1 MLTLIIGNKNYSSW
15 SLRPWIAMK
24 QMGLEFDEVLIPLY
38 LPDSHAKMLRHAPVA
53 KVPILKDGDLT
64 IWDSAAI
71 LGHLAERYP
80 DKPWWPGNKA
90 ARARARSVCAEMHSG
105 FLALRT
111 HMPMNCRADK
121 QVSGLTDAEQKALDV
136 DVARVKQIWQ
146 DSRRQFGA
154 GGEFL
159 FGQFS
164 IADAMYAPVVWRFKG
179 YNTAVDATEQAY
191 MDAMLALPAM
201 QAWAEAG
208 IAESEHMAATDNLY
222 TS

>member
-1 MLTLIIGNKNYSSW
+1 MLTLVIGNKNYSSW

-24 QMGLEFDEVLIPLY
+24 QMGLEFDEIRISLY
-38 LPDSHAKMLRHAPVA
+38 LPESHGEILKYAPIA
-53 KVPILKDGDLT
+53 KVPVLKDGDLT
-64 IWDSAAI
+64 IWDTAAI

-80 DKPWWPGNKA
+80 DKPWWPGDKA
-90 ARARARSVCAEMHSG
+90 ARAVARSVSAEMHSS

-121 QVSGLTDAEQKALDV
+121 QVSGLTDAEQTALDA
-136 DVARVKQIWQ
+136 DIARVKQIWQ
-146 DSRRQFGA
+146 DSRSQFGA
-154 GGEFL
+154 GGDFL

-179 YNTAVDATEQAY
+179 YNVAVDGVEQAY

-201 QAWAEAG
+201 EAWAKAG
-208 IAESEHMAATDNLY
+208 LAEAESMAETDNLY
-222 TS
+222 PV

>member
-24 QMGLEFDEVLIPLY
+24 QMGLEFNEIRIPLY
-38 LPDSHAKMLRHAPVA
+38 LPETSAEILKYAPVA
-53 KVPILKDGDLT
+53 KVPVLQDGDLT
-64 IWDSAAI
+64 IWDTAAI

-80 DKPWWPGNKA
+80 DKHWWPGDKA
-90 ARARARSVCAEMHSG
+90 ARAVARSVSAEMHSS

-121 QVSGLTDAEQKALDV
+121 QVSGLTEAEQKALDV
-136 DVARVKQIWQ
+136 DIARVKQIWQ
-146 DSRRQFGA
+146 EGRSQFSADGD
-154 GGEFL
+154 FL

-179 YNTAVDATEQAY
+179 YNVAVDAVEQAY

-208 IAESEHMAATDNLY
+208 LAETETMTKTDNLY
-222 TS
+222 QV